1 MFDVYCEII
10 KKWQKDGYPFVTDD
24 VLRQK
29 IAIFDEKLRKLA
41 REGNKEAA
49 EQVAYID
56 NLFEIS
62 EGTHVF
68 NFKGYMIKQ
77 LENCGIKEEII
88 KKYGEQVKNAKS
100 EFAAPIDR
108 LANFELMGKE
118 ANEEEIGL
126 FRDDVAQMVDK
137 LCSAK
142 QKINKILADSLEQH
156 PLIMKF
162 QQRDFR
168 NRDFSMSMGV
178 CVVKGILRPVLWMC
192 IPDFKN
198 PPDEKAIATTLGHE
212 FGHWLDFSNR
222 PQECLF
228 ESSLMGECFADV
240 VGCQIAKNA
249 GYDIRAF
256 VERVKGFE
264 KYFEEEGMLDY
275 KKLSEKR
282 RELIENCFYGE
293 CSAKIIKNESIR

>member
-1 MFDVYCEII
+1 MFYVYCEII
-10 KKWQKDGYPFVTDD
+10 TKWQKDGYPFVTDD
-24 VLRQK
+24 IMRQN

-62 EGTHVF
+62 EGTSFF
-68 NFKGYMIKQ
+68 NLKEYMIEQ
-77 LENCGIKEEII
+77 LMRCGIKEEIV
-88 KKYGEQVKNAKS
+88 KKFVEKVKNARS
-100 EFAAPIDR
+100 VFVAPRER
-108 LANFELMGKE
+108 LANFDLTGKD
-118 ANEEEIGL
+118 ANEEKIGL
-126 FRDDVAQMVDK
+126 FRENVTQIVNK

-142 QKINKILADSLEQH
+142 QKTNRVLADSLKQH

-162 QQRDFR
+162 QQGDFHA
-168 NRDFSMSMGV
+168 SMGE
-178 CVVKGILRPVLWMC
+178 CVVKGILQPVLWMSV
-192 IPDFKN
+192 PDFKN
-198 PPDEKAIATTLGHE
+198 LPDESLLATTLGHE

-228 ESSLMGECFADV
+228 ENSLMQECFADV
-240 VGCQIAKNA
+240 IGCQIAKNA
-249 GYDIRAF
+249 GYDIRVF

-264 KYFEEEGMLDY
+264 KYFEEQGMLDY

-282 RELIENCFYGE
+282 RDLIENCFHGG
-293 CSAKIIKNESIR
+293 CSAKIIKNESISVR